1 MSSYTT
7 LMMIV
12 LATILATTM
21 AAENNSTNGT
31 GIGMTSY
38 QQNPMVLLTL
48 ALVPVVA
55 RIFA

>member
-1 MSSYTT
+1 MNSYFN

-12 LATILATTM
+12 IATILATTM
-21 AAENNSTNGT
+21 ATVDNSSNGT

-38 QQNPMVLLTL
+38 QQNPVVLLTL
-48 ALVPVVA
+48 AMVPVVA